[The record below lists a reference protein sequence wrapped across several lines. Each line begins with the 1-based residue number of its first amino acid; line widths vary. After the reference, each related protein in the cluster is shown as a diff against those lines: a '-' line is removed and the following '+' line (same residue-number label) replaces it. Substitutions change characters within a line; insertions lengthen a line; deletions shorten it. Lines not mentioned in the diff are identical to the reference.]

1 MNKRE
6 ALIRL
11 VAGIEASDVENGLRA
26 GYVIVRALELY
37 KLIGKETTG
46 PLADDHIGAYVNG
59 EISE

>member
-11 VAGIEASDVENGLRA
+11 VAGIEAGDSLGA
-26 GYVIVRALELY
+26 QATMAHALNLYELI
-37 KLIGKETTG
+37 LEETRG
-46 PLADDHIGAYVNG
+46 PTEIDHIGEYVNG